1 MTAFGDAVRP
11 GLEASLSPGET
22 LHGILAAT
30 HQRTFGGQLYAL
42 GVTDRR
48 LLLQPVDRR
57 LQPKGSPT
65 VITPETLVAAD
76 IDGAGRGWWTAPSVI
91 LEMAAIALTL
101 RTTDGEKLKLMMMR
115 GGGALGGGP
124 EQTAGVSAL
133 VEWMQRNVALG

>member
-1 MTAFGDAVRP
+1 M
-11 GLEASLSPGET
+11 
-22 LHGILAAT
+22 AAT
-30 HQRTFGGQLYAL
+30 HQKTFGGQLCAI

-65 VITPETLVAAD
+65 EITPETLASAA

-91 LEMAAIALTL
+91 LDMAAIALTI
-101 RTTDGEKLKLMMMR
+101 RTTDGQKLKLMMMK

-124 EQTAGVSAL
+124 EQAAGVT
-133 VEWMQRNVALG
+133 